1 MSDRTATIGILGSG
15 WLGLPLARHFLASG
29 YRVRT
34 SSRSGQRAAELESI
48 GAETFVV
55 DIDALSE
62 QVRAFL
68 HADILVVNIP
78 SKNVEGFRDLIGR
91 IEASGIERVLF
102 VSSTSVYRNVG
113 RSLSESD
120 TDFYAQSPLL
130 EIEEMFRHGK
140 DFEVTIL
147 RFGGLIGP
155 GRHPGRFFKA
165 SSVMQNPDSPVNLIH
180 RDDCIGIIDAI
191 VTQQVRGEIFNAC
204 ADTHPS
210 KRDFYSQ
217 AIASIG
223 GSLPT
228 FGPTQPEVGKS
239 IDNQK
244 VKQLLN
250 YRFRFPDL
258 MAIDP
263 QDYR

>member
-1 MSDRTATIGILGSG
+1 MSDRAATIGILGSG

-29 YRVRT
+29 YRVRA

-78 SKNVEGFRDLIGR
+78 SKNVDGFRDLVGR

-113 RSLSESD
+113 RSISESD
-120 TDFYAQSPLL
+120 TDFYAPGPLL
-130 EIEEMFRHGK
+130 EIEAMFRHGQA
-140 DFEVTIL
+140 FEATIL

-165 SSVMQNPDSPVNLIH
+165 SSVMQDPDSPVNLIH

-191 VTQQVRGEIFNAC
+191 VTQQVWGEIFNAC

-210 KRDFYSQ
+210 KRDFYGR
-217 AIASIG
+217 AIESIG

-250 YRFRFPDL
+250 YRLRFPDL
-258 MAIDP
+258 MAIELE
-263 QDYR
+263 DYR